1 MATQSSHNTE
11 WRKGASGRGEKGE
24 REKREERRENENMK
38 FKYPIRKE
46 RLNKTMSEKGKHRE
60 HSPHPSTSG
69 SILTRVSW
77 LRRSPLLSGD
87 FLYLHQGCSALY
99 QRLTDNFLLE
109 IFFLRL
115 HFDLS
120 LDRADVAGG

>member
-1 MATQSSHNTE
+1 ME
-11 WRKGASGRGEKGE
+11 EGRKRERRESRKREEGGEN
-24 REKREERRENENMK
+24 REERRENENMK
-38 FKYPIRKE
+38 FKYPITKE
-46 RLNKTMSEKGKHRE
+46 RLNKMMSEKGKHRE

-77 LRRSPLLSGD
+77 LRRCPLLSSD

-99 QRLTDNFLLE
+99 RRLTGNFLLG

-115 HFDLS
+115 HFDFS
-120 LDRADVAGG
+120 LDRADVSGG